1 MYSSAILRS
10 EIWSFILI
18 LYLSFV
24 YFIVFTFTLWELIS
38 PSRHPSQRDPYPL
51 AGPQQ
56 TGLGLGD
63 PSWSAFLA
71 P

>member
-18 LYLSFV
+18 LFVFYLLHRLYYYSGDH
-24 YFIVFTFTLWELIS
+24 IS